1 MNFDTNVYNRTI
13 IHPLPDKRKGK
24 TQKTAAIL
32 SVLRGIEQTMAEV
45 VGVICEY
52 DPFHAGHA
60 RQFALIREKLPD
72 ARIVCL
78 MSGPFT
84 QRGMPALYAP
94 AVRARAAL
102 RAGADLVL
110 ELPSLFAVREA
121 EHFALGGLTILQRLG
136 FVTHLS
142 FGCENENLS
151 VLTEAASLLERPCEE
166 FSASLKAH
174 LQGGKSFAAAQGV
187 ALAERLANR
196 RDLPPEKWLALLSAP
211 NNILA
216 ISYLRALMR
225 LKSHLQPLPVLRV
238 GSYHAKALGGAGFP
252 SATAV
257 RAAIL
262 RGDLQS
268 AEAAC
273 GYELPEQVLCP
284 PGSLD
289 AVLLLALR
297 QRSKAELALLPDCS
311 EGLENLLFAAC
322 REATDRA
329 ELLKKLKS
337 KRYTYARLSRL
348 CTYSLLGVTRTLQQ
362 DCPEP
367 THVRLLGFRKESEA
381 LLAELRNSHLPVI
394 AKAAD
399 GPLDSP
405 LFSLDIHAYDL
416 WALGAKIPAG
426 LMLRQPVQIV

>member
-1 MNFDTNVYNRTI
+1 
-13 IHPLPDKRKGK
+13 
-24 TQKTAAIL
+24 
-32 SVLRGIEQTMAEV
+32 MAEV
-45 VGVICEY
+45 VGIICEY

-60 RQFALIREKLPD
+60 RQFALIREKLPN
-72 ARIVCL
+72 AHIVCL
-78 MSGPFT
+78 MSGSFT

-94 AVRARAAL
+94 AVRAQAAL
-102 RAGADLVL
+102 RAGADLAL
-110 ELPSLFAVREA
+110 ELPVLFAVREA
-121 EHFALGGLTILQRLG
+121 EHFALGGLTIFHKLG
-136 FVTHLS
+136 FVTHLC

-151 VLTEAASLLERPCEE
+151 VLTEAASLLEKPSEA
-166 FSASLKAH
+166 FSASLKAQ
-174 LQGGKSFAAAQGV
+174 LQGGKSFAAAQGI
-187 ALAERLANR
+187 ALAERLANQ
-196 RDLPPEKWLALLSAP
+196 RDLPQQECLALLSAP

-216 ISYLRALMR
+216 ISYLRALTR

-238 GSYHAKALGGAGFP
+238 GSYRAKALGGDGFP

-273 GYELPEQVLCP
+273 GYELPKQALCP

-289 AVLLLALR
+289 AVLLATLR

-311 EGLENLLFAAC
+311 EGLENRLFQAC

-329 ELLKKLKS
+329 GLLEILKS
-337 KRYTYARLSRL
+337 KRYTHARLSRL
-348 CTYSLLGVTRTLQQ
+348 CTYALLGVTRSLQQ
-362 DCPEP
+362 DYPEP
-367 THVRLLGFRKESEA
+367 TYVRLLGFRKESET
-381 LLAELRNSHLPVI
+381 LLAGLRNSHLPVI